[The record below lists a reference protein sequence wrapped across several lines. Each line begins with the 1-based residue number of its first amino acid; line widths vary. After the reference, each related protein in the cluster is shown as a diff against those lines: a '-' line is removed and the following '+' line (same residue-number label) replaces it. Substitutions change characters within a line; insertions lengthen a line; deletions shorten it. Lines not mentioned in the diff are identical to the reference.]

1 MFMNRQ
7 MTRGLILFAVVVG
20 IATTSLRADDA
31 AKASS
36 EKEQELLAVLRSD
49 APPAEKAI
57 TCKLLAIHGSDAAV
71 PDLAELLSN
80 EQLASWSRIALEA
93 IPGSTAGEALRNATD
108 SLDGQLL
115 VGVLNSI
122 GVRQDDQAVELL
134 TKRLQD
140 DDVEVASAA
149 AVALGH
155 IGNSEATQVLRE
167 SLAAGP
173 EKIRSAIAEGCVLCA
188 EQSLAAGD
196 AAVAVEIYDEVRN
209 AEVPQQRIIEG
220 LRGAILARGQ
230 EGIPLLI
237 EQFQSPDK
245 VKFQL
250 ALGTA
255 REFPGDK
262 VDQALADE
270 LTQAKPER
278 AALIVQAMADRPETV
293 ILPAVLQAASKGPQA
308 VRLSAIDALSRVGDA
323 SCLSALL
330 DIAIEGNADLTQAA
344 KATLAELPGENV
356 NAQVVALLPAA
367 EGKSYPLL
375 LEVVGTR
382 RIAAVPTLLKAL
394 DHDDADVRHAAL
406 TALGETVELENLSA
420 LIARATKPKHS
431 EDASVAQRALKA
443 ASIRMPDREACAAQL
458 AEAVNQTKAV
468 PTKVALLEI
477 LAEMGG
483 TNALATIAEAAK
495 SNNIPLQESSSALL
509 GKWMT
514 ADAAPVLL
522 DLAKT
527 LPAEKYHVRALRGY
541 VRIARQFNLPEDQRA
556 EMCGK
561 ALDASR
567 RSAERKLVLEVLARY
582 PNAETLKLAIDSLA
596 DPEIKDKA
604 YESTLIIAQKLGDKG
619 GDVQELLSQAGLEK
633 IKLEI
638 IEAKYGAGDTRK
650 DVTKNLQKQVRD
662 LPLILLSKQSYNKS
676 FGGDPVPGSTKELTI
691 KYRINGKEGEAT
703 FAENAVIFLPMPK

>member
-1 MFMNRQ
+1 MYMNRQ
-7 MTRGLILFAVVVG
+7 ITRGFILFAVVVG
-20 IATTSLRADDA
+20 VATTSLRADDA

-93 IPGSTAGEALRNATD
+93 IPGNTAGEALRNATD

-155 IGNSEATQVLRE
+155 IGNSEATQVLRK

-209 AEVPQQRIIEG
+209 ADVPQQRIIEG

-230 EGIPLLI
+230 DGIPLLI
-237 EQFQSPDK
+237 E
-245 VKFQL
+245 
-250 ALGTA
+250 
-255 REFPGDK
+255 
-262 VDQALADE
+262 
-270 LTQAKPER
+270 
-278 AALIVQAMADRPETV
+278 QAMADRPETV
-293 ILPAVLQAASKGPQA
+293 VLPAILQAAAKGPQA
-308 VRLSAIDALSRVGDA
+308 VRLSAIDALGRVGDA

-330 DIAIEGNADLTQAA
+330 DIATEGNEELTQAA
-344 KATLAELPGENV
+344 KATLADLPGENV
-356 NAQVVALLPAA
+356 NAQVVKLLPTT
-367 EGKSYPLL
+367 EGKKYPLL

-394 DHDDADVRHAAL
+394 EHDDADVRHAAL
-406 TALGETVELENLSA
+406 SSLGETVELENLSA

-431 EDASVAQRALKA
+431 EDAPVAQRALKA

-458 AEAVNQTKAV
+458 AEAVQQTQSV
-468 PTKVALLEI
+468 QTKVALLEI

-495 SNNIPLQESSSALL
+495 SNSVPLQESSSALL

-567 RSAERKLVLEVLARY
+567 RAAERKLVLEVLARY
-582 PNAETLKLAIDSLA
+582 PNAETLKLAIDSLS
-596 DPEIKDKA
+596 DPEVKDKA
-604 YESTLIIAQKLGDKG
+604 YESTLVIAQKLGDKG
-619 GDVQELLSQAGLEK
+619 GNVQKLLAQAGLEK

-638 IEAKYGAGDTRK
+638 IEAKYGAGNTYK

-662 LPLILLSKQSYNKS
+662 LPLILLSKRSYNKS
-676 FGGDPVPGSTKELTI
+676 FGGDPAPGSSKELTV

-703 FAENAVIFLPMPK
+703 FAENAVIVLPMPK